1 MTAFGSIKLHV
12 TNPQTTADWLPEDDN
27 EFVVL
32 SCHQILT
39 PLGGGGMG
47 DWYHECAPRKS
58 AASL

>member
-32 SCHQILT
+32 SCYQILT
-39 PLGGGGMG
+39 PLRGGGMG
-47 DWYHECAPRKS
+47 DWYHE
-58 AASL
+58 